1 MIGLLCGEE
10 TDNTGY
16 IKPFR

>member
-10 TDNTGY
+10 TIT
-16 IKPFR
+16 ITIS